1 MPPRASGEISDVL
14 TVIRVSGPLIL
25 PLCAVQVCTF
35 TMMYLKQKPKKK
47 QERKGKAELL
57 EKKPVY
63 KQFLYGF
70 LNLIRFDYRI

>member
-35 TMMYLKQKPKKK
+35 TMMYPKQKQKKK

-57 EKKPVY
+57 EKTPFTNNFYMV
-63 KQFLYGF
+63 FLT
-70 LNLIRFDYRI
+70 